1 MLLVTLG
8 SAGRLVDRRESLGDL
23 PDPGQALRQP
33 AEEGGVVRD
42 EAGLAQLGERG
53 TKQLESGADSAGVW
67 LVRSIVG
74 RLNRAAWRASD
85 VGPSLRRGTS

>member
-1 MLLVTLG
+1 M
-8 SAGRLVDRRESLGDL
+8 
-23 PDPGQALRQP
+23 
-33 AEEGGVVRD
+33 VRD
-42 EAGLAQLGERG
+42 EAGGQLVQRG
-53 TKQLESGADSAGVW
+53 AKQLEFGADIAGVW